1 MKTLLWGN
9 AIFFAALLL
18 QLAVWKISL
27 PRRQAKALGL
37 LLLLVS
43 LAGLAALLFMPGL
56 PFRPETAPE
65 FAHLALY
72 LISFGLAYLITYS
85 AIEVDSPSLLI
96 IGRIAGAGPRGID
109 AGALRAGLDNGT
121 LVKPRLDDLVSDRM
135 AALENGRYS
144 LLPKGAVL
152 ALVFFNFRRLLKAG
166 KGG

>member
-43 LAGLAALLFMPGL
+43 LAGLAALLVL
-56 PFRPETAPE
+56 PSLPLRPQTVPE

-72 LISFGLAYLITYS
+72 LISFNLAYLITYS

-96 IGRIAGAGPRGID
+96 IGRIAGAGPGGID
-109 AGALRAGLDNGT
+109 SAALREGLDDGT
-121 LVKPRLDDLVSDRM
+121 MVKPRLQDLVSDRM
-135 AALENGRYS
+135 AVLENGRYN
-144 LLPKGAVL
+144 LLPKGAAL
-152 ALVFFNFRRLLKAG
+152 AFVFFNFRRLLKAG